1 MTKSA
6 SAEALTLGYGEFQAE
21 ARLLDPNYAPIT
33 VNTDGWEG
41 TRQAWLNLF
50 PTVTFVL
57 CFLHEVLKVQKGS
70 PSFRNLRKKLKTK
83 LWKAYKAST
92 ATEFLTRLRIALIWS
107 KKHIRRKRTLQKI
120 RKLCRRAAQLKI
132 AYRFPQAHRTSN
144 MLDRLM
150 NHQDRL
156 LYSMQYFHGDKKS
169 AKLYLRSMALIWNFH
184 PYGARIRSKCSS
196 RISPFND
203 LNGFSYHDN
212 WLHNLLIA
220 SSMNGRRTLQ
230 NN

>member
-70 PSFRNLRKKLKTK
+70 PSFRNLRKKRKTK
-83 LWKAYKAST
+83 
-92 ATEFLTRLRIALIWS
+92 
-107 KKHIRRKRTLQKI
+107 Q
-120 RKLCRRAAQLKI
+120 
-132 AYRFPQAHRTSN
+132 
-144 MLDRLM
+144 
-150 NHQDRL
+150 
-156 LYSMQYFHGDKKS
+156 
-169 AKLYLRSMALIWNFH
+169 
-184 PYGARIRSKCSS
+184 
-196 RISPFND
+196 RIS
-203 LNGFSYHDN
+203 L
-212 WLHNLLIA
+212 
-220 SSMNGRRTLQ
+220 
-230 NN
+230 